1 MSSMLFRRYPSPS
14 LIVSI
19 IALVIALG
27 GAGYSATG
35 GNFILGVNNAA
46 STRTLLATNI
56 NGRTLQL
63 SNSNTG
69 TSATPLALLAAA
81 GRPPFYVNSATRVP
95 LLNADRLDGLDATYF
110 PRRAVIPFNLAPG
123 ANSAPIALPANRPVF
138 VMGVTTTLDAAGV
151 GHVTLLRTDPP
162 HLIVWNGLESPGV
175 ITSDFNDL
183 AGTHIVYIDREEKV
197 DIEVNSAATI
207 RIHNGDTETQAGNVT
222 LIW

>member
-1 MSSMLFRRYPSPS
+1 MNRSTRRYPSPS
-14 LIVSI
+14 LAISI
-19 IALVIALG
+19 TALVISLG

-35 GNFILGVNNAA
+35 GNFILGQANSALTQTRLVTPLNGAAFRVDNTSVAAGAAGMAIVTSVTRPPLTVN
-46 STRTLLATNI
+46 S
-56 NGRTLQL
+56 
-63 SNSNTG
+63 
-69 TSATPLALLAAA
+69 SATV
-81 GRPPFYVNSATRVP
+81 VN
-95 LLNADRLDGLDATYF
+95 LNADKLDGLDSTHF
-110 PRRAVIPFNLAPG
+110 SRKTVIPFNLAPG
-123 ANSAPIALPANRPVF
+123 ANSTPIAFPASRPVL

-162 HLIVWNGLESPGV
+162 SFIVWNGLESPGA

-183 AGTHIVYIDREEKV
+183 AGSHIVYIDREQKV